1 MLAIWDSRRLDFDRE
16 GRDWPHRDASLFLEA
31 GSYRWHAQQMGSGP
45 DLLLI
50 HGTGASTHSWEALMP
65 LLARRFRVTAVDLP
79 GHGFTAARRP
89 PDLTLPG
96 MSRAFTSLLRTL
108 ALSPEVV
115 VGHSAGAAILARLCL
130 DGAIEPKLLV
140 SLNGALLPF
149 EGAARYIFPSFA
161 RLLFLNPFTP
171 RLFAWSAGEASVG
184 RLIAGTGSKI
194 GRRGVDLYRRLL
206 ENPAHVAGALGMM
219 ANWDLAAIRP
229 ELKRL
234 KPRVLLIVGWND
246 RTVPPTV
253 SEAVAREI
261 PGATV
266 EPISQA
272 GHLVHE
278 EQPERVFSLIEAAAI
293 KSGVLP
299 QA

>member
-1 MLAIWDSRRLDFDRE
+1 MLAPWESRRLDFERD
-16 GRDWPHRDASLFLEA
+16 GRDWPNRQASVFVNA
-31 GSYRWHAQQMGSGP
+31 GGYRWHTQRMGSGP
-45 DLLLI
+45 ELLLV

-79 GHGFTAARRP
+79 GHGFTAAKRA

-96 MSRAFTSLLRTL
+96 VARALAELLR
-108 ALSPEVV
+108 ALPSRPELV

-161 RLLFLNPFTP
+161 KLLFLNPLTP
-171 RLFAWSAGEASVG
+171 RLFAWSADEASVG
-184 RLIAGTGSKI
+184 RLLAGTGSKI

-206 ENPAHVAGALGMM
+206 RSPAHVAGALGMM
-219 ANWDLAAIRP
+219 ANWDLAGLRR
-229 ELKRL
+229 ELPLL
-234 KPRVLLIVGWND
+234 KPKVLLIVGRED
-246 RTVPPTV
+246 RAVPPSV
-253 SEAVAREI
+253 SETIAREI
-261 PGATV
+261 PSATV
-266 EPISQA
+266 ETVPQA

-278 EQPERVFSLIEAAAI
+278 EQSERVFGLIERAAI
-293 KSGVLP
+293 DSGAL
-299 QA
+299 AER